1 MEGGFLGLGV
11 HSRAGS
17 TPCLL
22 LPARPSCPPL
32 VSYSIT
38 LGTRSGSACPFT
50 APGQR
55 QRRRGLCPLPPG
67 YPAKLPELRRH
78 FASSSRSEPPG
89 SSGPTRRPPI
99 SAEILGTVCSYGW
112 FSSRDPLSPTTAH
125 TVSATVAL
133 PWARTRVRC
142 GDPAQWKGPEGF
154 PRWPGDTRAE
164 NVPARSIHSAPAG
177 LGKWGRGG
185 EAGAGLGSTVVG
197 AGGPGRF
204 SALFPPSEQGLS

>member
-112 FSSRDPLSPTTAH
+112 FSSRL
-125 TVSATVAL
+125 
-133 PWARTRVRC
+133 
-142 GDPAQWKGPEGF
+142 F
-154 PRWPGDTRAE
+154 PRPPFSHD
-164 NVPARSIHSAPAG
+164 RSHGLSHSGTA
-177 LGKWGRGG
+177 LGANSCAVR
-185 EAGAGLGSTVVG
+185 
-197 AGGPGRF
+197 GPGAMEGTRGV
-204 SALFPPSEQGLS
+204 PPLARRHPRRERACPEHPQRASGSGEMG